1 MVFFV
6 FNLILRYEQSVGT
19 KHYLDKLD
27 FLTMEILLEVYIK
40 SDPDIRLQQPTIL
53 YNHQIGHMSVMSCL
67 CHLISVTSIQQ
78 YDIN

>member
-19 KHYLDKLD
+19 KQYLDKLD

-53 YNHQIGHMSVMSCL
+53 YNHQIGHML
-67 CHLISVTSIQQ
+67 CRDFVTSSQLLQ
-78 YDIN
+78 FSNTT